1 MELSKTSYQEINK
14 LFSKLGLKLTMQRYA
29 ILEYLMNT
37 KEHPSA
43 EMIYNALKEK
53 YPTITLS
60 TVYNTLEIFEEKGL
74 IKRVPTF
81 TGTARYDAT
90 ISPHLHIIMNQDGK
104 IIDLHDQQIID
115 IIHKHLKEKHNI
127 DIEPENIYLL
137 ISQQAKA

>member
-1 MELSKTSYQEINK
+1 MELAKKSYQEINK

-29 ILEYLMNT
+29 ILEYLMGT

-60 TVYNTLEIFEEKGL
+60 TVYNTLEIFEQKGL

-81 TGTARYDAT
+81 NGTARYDAT
-90 ISPHLHIIMNQDGK
+90 VSPHLHMIMTENGK
-104 IIDLHDQQIID
+104 IVDLYDKQIID
-115 IIHKHLKEKHNI
+115 MIHKHLKEKHNI

-137 ISQQAKA
+137 ISSDAKA